1 MRKLIMSI
9 KFTTNP
15 TGIKITTY
23 QPQNIKFEYEGK
35 FYRVEIYIEEPA
47 ENTKAKN
54 DKEKKYKPE
63 EKEITFIKTKEIDL
77 ELLEAFDTRRK
88 LTKVRHTTDYIPPEK
103 NGVFKIRYAA
113 FSVEEEEK
121 FLKYNNNAG
130 Y

>member
-1 MRKLIMSI
+1 MRGLIMSI

-15 TGIKITTY
+15 EGIKITTY
-23 QPQNIKFEYEGK
+23 QPENIKYEYEGK
-35 FYRVEIYIEEPA
+35 LYRVEIYIEEPD
-47 ENTKAKN
+47 ENKKAKN
-54 DKEKKYKPE
+54 DKEKKHKQE

>member
-9 KFTTNP
+9 KLKTSP
-15 TGIKITTY
+15 QGIKITTY
-23 QPQNIKFEYEGK
+23 QPTNIKFEYENK
-35 FYRVEIYIEEPA
+35 LYRIEIYIEEPA
-47 ENTKAKN
+47 ENTKVKG

>member
-1 MRKLIMSI
+1 MSI

-15 TGIKITTY
+15 EGIRITTY
-23 QPQNIKFEYEGK
+23 QPQNIKFEFNGK

-63 EKEITFIKTKEIDL
+63 EKEITFIKTKPIDL
-77 ELLEAFDTRRK
+77 ELLAPLDTRRK
-88 LTKVRHTTDYIPPEK
+88 LTKVRHTDGYIPPEK
-103 NGVFKIRYAA
+103 NGSFIIRYCA
-113 FSVEEEEK
+113 FSIEEEEK
-121 FLKYNNNAG
+121 QLKYSNQSG

>member
-1 MRKLIMSI
+1 MKI
-9 KFTTNP
+9 KFKTNP
-15 TGIKITTY
+15 EGIKITTY
-23 QPQNIKFEYEGK
+23 QPQNIKFEYESK
-35 FYRVEIYIEEPA
+35 PYRVEIYIEEPA

-54 DKEKKYKPE
+54 DKEKKYKQE

-88 LTKVRHTTDYIPPEK
+88 LTKVRHTTDYIPPEG
-103 NGVFKIRYAA
+103 NGIFKIRYCA

-121 FLKYNNNAG
+121 QMKYRQQEG

>member
-1 MRKLIMSI
+1 MSI
-9 KFTTNP
+9 KFKTSP
-15 TGIKITTY
+15 QGIKITTY
-23 QPQNIKFEYEGK
+23 QPQNIKFKFEGK

-47 ENTKAKN
+47 ENTKAKG

-88 LTKVRHTTDYIPPEK
+88 LTKVRHTTDYIPPEN
-103 NGVFKIRYAA
+103 NGIFKIRYCA
-113 FSVEEEEK
+113 FSIEEEEK
-121 FLKYNNNAG
+121 QLKYSNQSG